1 MLSICRLL
9 AGVYNDTDTA
19 RANCV
24 PNDGVFVPSHRQL
37 AGKACSFAPAIAISL
52 SKEHRQ
58 HRAITLLTRATPFMS
73 KKLAPAALMVAFLLV
88 SSNFAQSPSAL
99 SLEDEIRAGNA
110 LVASFLKLND
120 VGETAEQKK
129 IEKYL

>member
-1 MLSICRLL
+1 
-9 AGVYNDTDTA
+9 
-19 RANCV
+19 
-24 PNDGVFVPSHRQL
+24 
-37 AGKACSFAPAIAISL
+37 
-52 SKEHRQ
+52 
-58 HRAITLLTRATPFMS
+58 MS